1 MIDIF
6 VIGTKT
12 LLILTSF
19 CFLLLFF
26 LYSAW
31 SQPKHPERHYII
43 GFLLSTLFTFLFF
56 LGGFLLLVL
65 INTFYKYI
73 FPFFQSWKFLF

>member
-1 MIDIF
+1 MVEIF
-6 VIGTKT
+6 AIGVKI

-19 CFLLLFF
+19 FFLLLFF

-31 SQPKHPERHYII
+31 SQPKHPERHLII
-43 GFLLSTLFTFLFF
+43 GFLLSTLFTFWIF

-65 INTFYKYI
+65 INTFYKYLFPI
-73 FPFFQSWKFLF
+73 FESWKFLL